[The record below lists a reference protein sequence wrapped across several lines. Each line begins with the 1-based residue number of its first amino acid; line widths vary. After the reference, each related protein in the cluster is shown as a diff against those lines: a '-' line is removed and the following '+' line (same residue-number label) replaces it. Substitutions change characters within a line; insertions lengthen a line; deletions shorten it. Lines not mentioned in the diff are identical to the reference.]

1 MRRGSRNF
9 PKPLDSTEI
18 LDLNTLKLLP
28 NLTFFW
34 LAGKL
39 EGGVLPSIFS
49 EKLVRL
55 KLDWSGLKKDP
66 IKSFCHMLNLVDLC
80 LSGAYAGE
88 QLSFCTRWFPKL
100 KSLQLADMDHLN
112 WIEIEDGTMMNLHL
126 LELAGLRNLKAVP
139 VGIKYLKTLHKM
151 FLTDMSNEFI
161 DRLHGSDNHIVQHIP
176 DIHNFDSSDSQA
188 GNDHILSMRITR

>member
-1 MRRGSRNF
+1 
-9 PKPLDSTEI
+9 
-18 LDLNTLKLLP
+18 
-28 NLTFFW
+28 
-34 LAGKL
+34 
-39 EGGVLPSIFS
+39 
-49 EKLVRL
+49 
-55 KLDWSGLKKDP
+55 
-66 IKSFCHMLNLVDLC
+66 MLNLVDLC

-161 DRLHGSDNHIVQHIP
+161 DRLHGSDNHIVQNIP
-176 DIHNFDSSDSQA
+176 NIHNFDSSDSPA
-188 GNDHILSMRITR
+188 GNFHFLSL